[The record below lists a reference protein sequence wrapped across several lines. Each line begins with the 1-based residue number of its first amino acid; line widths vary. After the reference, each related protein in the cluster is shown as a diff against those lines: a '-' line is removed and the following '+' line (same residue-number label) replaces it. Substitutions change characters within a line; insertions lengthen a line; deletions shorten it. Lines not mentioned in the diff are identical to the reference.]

1 MTLFWA
7 YMCFSSI
14 FCCVPKIYFDKCI
27 MEIDTPLKME
37 LKIKNDTRYSLS
49 FGREYQIDAFVDGDW
64 IDIKACSDFKSD
76 KITLEPLEVS
86 KSVVFIPKLKHGLYR
101 IWKNIE
107 YNNKT
112 HFVAYEFYVE

>member
-1 MTLFWA
+1 MALFWA

-14 FCCVPKIYFDKCI
+14 FCCVPEIYFDKSI
-27 MEIDTPLKME
+27 KEIDTPLKME
-37 LKIKNDTRYSLS
+37 LKIKNGTKYSLS
-49 FGREYQIDAFVDGDW
+49 FGREYQIDAFVYGDW

-76 KITLEPLEVS
+76 KIALEPFEVS
-86 KSVVFIPKLKHGLYR
+86 KLVVFIPKLKHGLYR

-112 HFVAYEFYVE
+112 HFIAYEFCVE